1 MRISLVFIN
10 ILITPQLIIKRL
22 LYYFL
27 AVVPIIGKIICF
39 YPFIFTK
46 LFIK

>member
-1 MRISLVFIN
+1 MYINWVFIN
-10 ILITPQLIIKRL
+10 LLVVPQLIIKRL

-27 AVVPIIGKIICF
+27 AVVPIINKTICF
-39 YPFIFTK
+39 YPFIFTE